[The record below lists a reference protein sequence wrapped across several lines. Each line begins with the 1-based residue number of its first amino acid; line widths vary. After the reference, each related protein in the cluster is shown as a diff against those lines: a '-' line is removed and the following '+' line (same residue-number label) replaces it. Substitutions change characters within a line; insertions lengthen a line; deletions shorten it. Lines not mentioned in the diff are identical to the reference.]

1 MPEIVFKGKEYV
13 YNHHLSVP
21 YRPLLADKAKGIGPA
36 DLAGNLVIHGDN
48 LHALKAL
55 LPRYAGA
62 VDLVFIDPPYNT
74 GNEGWCYSDGV
85 NSPIMREWL
94 STNPVD
100 GEDMLRHDKW
110 LCMMWPRLVLLR
122 ELLSERGSIWITLD
136 DNEVHHARDILDEIF
151 GADNFVA
158 TCIWQKNFSP
168 KNTAQF
174 FSEDHDYILI
184 YAKDKQLWRPNLLE
198 RTQEMDDRFTNPDN
212 DSRGPWTSG
221 DLSARNYYS
230 EGTYSIT
237 CPSGREIEGPPPGTY
252 WRVKKEKFLQMDK
265 EGRIWWGED
274 GGNQPRLK
282 RYLTD
287 VKQGRTP
294 QTLWFYDEVGHTQD
308 AKKTLLEM
316 GVLKDQES
324 TITPKPVALIER
336 ILELAS
342 EPDSL
347 ILDSFAGSGTTAH
360 AVLKAN
366 AKDGGR
372 RKFILIEGED
382 YADKLTAERV
392 RRAIQGYA
400 WLGTQR
406 ETLLEEKIN
415 FTQFK
420 KAHEW
425 LALVEAIKVKEGFSE
440 PSAQMQLEA
449 GVGRCFAQVKEERP
463 QGAGD
468 TEQNAAPLPPGDT
481 QQSLASHLPTP
492 TQPCA
497 SETADAAQCFAP
509 CPPPALRAPPLPTQN
524 TGPQPPAPPLATTPN
539 KRFHKLNIELKD
551 GVLRVEG
558 EKRISQRV
566 DGLGGEFTYCTL
578 GEPLDIEKL
587 LSGEQLPS
595 FEALGAWLFYTA
607 TGGTLLPAP
616 TDAPPYYLGEA
627 KDAHVWLV
635 YQSDLMFLKSP
646 EAALTLSRAKAFAE
660 WGKIYE
666 KSRSGPYETS
676 ASSSE
681 NNSILSSP
689 GKRHLVF
696 APAKYMSNK
705 QLQEFGVD
713 YCPLPF
719 ALYREG

>member
-13 YNHHLSVP
+13 YNHHLTVP
-21 YRPLLADKAKGIGPA
+21 YRPLLVDKGKGIGPA
-36 DLAGNLVIHGDN
+36 DLASNLVIHGDN
-48 LHALKAL
+48 LHALKSL
-55 LPRYAGA
+55 LPRYAGQ

-74 GNEGWCYSDGV
+74 GNEGWCYNDNV
-85 NSPIMREWL
+85 NSPIMKEWL

-122 ELLSERGSIWITLD
+122 ELLSENGSIWITLD
-136 DNEVHHARDILDEIF
+136 DNEVHHARDVLDEIF

-168 KNTAQF
+168 KNSAQF
-174 FSEDHDYILI
+174 FSEDHDYVLV
-184 YAKDKQLWRPNLLE
+184 YAKDKQQWRPNMLE
-198 RTQEMDDRFTNPDN
+198 RTQEMDDRFTNTDN

-230 EGTYSIT
+230 EGTYPIT
-237 CPSGREIEGPPPGTY
+237 CPSGRVIDGPPPGTY
-252 WRVKKEKFLQMDK
+252 WRVKESKFKEMDA

-274 GGNQPRLK
+274 GSNQPRLK

-308 AKKTLLEM
+308 AKRTLLEM

-366 AKDGGR
+366 AKDGGN
-372 RKFILIEGED
+372 RKFILVEGED

-392 RRAIQGYA
+392 RRAIKGYA
-400 WLGTQR
+400 WVGNQR
-406 ETLLEEKIN
+406 EVLLEEKIN

-420 KAHEW
+420 KADQW
-425 LALVEAIKVKEGFSE
+425 LAKVEAIKAKEGFGAE
-440 PSAQMQLEA
+440 ESAQLELGA
-449 GVGRCFAQVKEERP
+449 ATPSPARTSKVK
-463 QGAGD
+463 
-468 TEQNAAPLPPGDT
+468 
-481 QQSLASHLPTP
+481 
-492 TQPCA
+492 
-497 SETADAAQCFAP
+497 
-509 CPPPALRAPPLPTQN
+509 
-524 TGPQPPAPPLATTPN
+524 
-539 KRFHKLNIELKD
+539 KRFDKINVELKD
-551 GVLRVEG
+551 GVLKVEG
-558 EKRISQRV
+558 EKRISEMAE
-566 DGLGGEFTYCTL
+566 GLGGEFTYCTL

-587 LSGEQLPS
+587 LSGESLPA
-595 FEALGAWLFYTA
+595 FEALGAWLFHTA
-607 TGGTLLPAP
+607 TGGTLLPVP
-616 TDAPPYYLGEA
+616 KDSPPWYLGEA

-635 YQSDLMFLKSP
+635 YAPDLMFLKSP
-646 EAALTLSRAKAFAE
+646 EAALTLSRAKGFAD
-660 WGKIYE
+660 WG
-666 KSRSGPYETS
+666 RARNGGQGD
-676 ASSSE
+676 
-681 NNSILSSP
+681 

-705 QLQEFGVD
+705 QLLEHGVD
-713 YCPLPF
+713 YAPLPF

>member
-21 YRPLLADKAKGIGPA
+21 YRPLVADRAKGIGPE
-36 DLAGNLVIHGDN
+36 DLASNLVIHGDN

-55 LPRYAGA
+55 LPRYAGK

-85 NSPIMREWL
+85 NSPIMKEWL

-100 GEDMLRHDKW
+100 TEDMLRHDKW

-122 ELLSERGSIWITLD
+122 ELMADTGSIWITLD
-136 DNEVHHARDILDEIF
+136 DNEVHHARAMLDEIF
-151 GADNFVA
+151 GAENFVA
-158 TCIWQKNFSP
+158 TCIWQKNYSP
-168 KNTAQF
+168 KGTAQF
-174 FSEDHDYILI
+174 FSEDHDYLLV
-184 YAKDKQLWRPNLLE
+184 YAKDKQQWRPNLLE
-198 RTQEMDDRFTNPDN
+198 RTADMDARYDNPDR
-212 DSRGPWTSG
+212 DLKGPWKAS
-221 DLSARNYYS
+221 DLSARNHYS

-237 CPSGREIEGPPPGTY
+237 CPSGRVINGPPPGNY
-252 WRVKKEKFLQMDK
+252 WRVKESKFKEWDA

-274 GGNQPRLK
+274 GNNVPAIK
-282 RYLTD
+282 RYLSE

-294 QTLWFYDEVGHTQD
+294 QTLWFYEEVGHTQD

-324 TITPKPVALIER
+324 TITPKPVALLDR

-342 EPDSL
+342 DDDSL

-372 RKFILIEGED
+372 RKFILVEGED

-392 RRAIQGYA
+392 RRAIGGYA
-400 WLGTQR
+400 WVGTQR

-420 KAHEW
+420 KADQW
-425 LALVEAIKVKEGFSE
+425 LAKIEAIKAKEGFTEAS
-440 PSAQMQLEA
+440 PQMELGEMAELGGWAA
-449 GVGRCFAQVKEERP
+449 GGSAQVKAEP
-463 QGAGD
+463 AQQAGD
-468 TEQNAAPLPPGDT
+468 TEQNRL
-481 QQSLASHLPTP
+481 
-492 TQPCA
+492 
-497 SETADAAQCFAP
+497 
-509 CPPPALRAPPLPTQN
+509 PPAL
-524 TGPQPPAPPLATTPN
+524 PAGQSETSALDKGRSAGHVKASRPDPKK
-539 KRFHKLNIELKD
+539 KRFDKINVELKD
-551 GVLRVEG
+551 GVLKVEG

-578 GEPLDIEKL
+578 GEPLNIEKL
-587 LSGEQLPS
+587 LSGAHLPA
-595 FEALGAWLFYTA
+595 FDALGAWLFHTA
-607 TGGTLLPAP
+607 TGGTLLPP
-616 TDAPPYYLGEA
+616 PKDAPQWYLGEA

-635 YQSDLMFLKSP
+635 YVPELGFLKSP
-646 EAALTLSRAKAFAE
+646 EAALTLSRAQSFAD
-660 WGKIYE
+660 WG
-666 KSRSGPYETS
+666 RARA
-676 ASSSE
+676 ASHGGE
-681 NNSILSSP
+681 ATAP
-689 GKRHLVF
+689 KRHLVF
-696 APAKYMSNK
+696 APAKYLSNK
-705 QLQEFGVD
+705 QLLALGVD
-713 YCPLPF
+713 YAPLPF